1 MFQSAAFATG
11 LPPDLYA
18 FHRYTG
24 NSALL
29 SHPLAEQS
37 PLHFPGWARRFH
49 GGLTQPPTLPV
60 RPVNPNNACHL
71 RITAAAGTKLAVA
84 ASGGTVQVVPT
95 PSSLPKGVYNPK
107 TFIPHAASLRQ
118 TFVHCA
124 IFLTAASR
132 RSLARVAVPVWLIV
146 LSDQLPVEAL
156 VSRYL
161 TNKLIGHEPIHV
173 RNTHG
178 IAFFPKPKFRKRMRY

>member
-29 SHPLAEQS
+29 SHPLAWQY
-37 PLHFPGWARRFH
+37 PLRFPGWARSFNRR
-49 GGLTQPPTLPV
+49 LTKPPTHPV

-84 ASGGTVQVVPT
+84 ASGGTVRTIARSIFPPEKGFT
-95 PSSLPKGVYNPK
+95 IRRPSSPTRRRCVRLSPIAQYSLLLPPVGVW
-107 TFIPHAASLRQ
+107 
-118 TFVHCA
+118 
-124 IFLTAASR
+124 
-132 RSLARVAVPVWLIV
+132 PV
-146 LSDQLPVEAL
+146 SQCQC
-156 VSRYL
+156 
-161 TNKLIGHEPIHV
+161 G
-173 RNTHG
+173 
-178 IAFFPKPKFRKRMRY
+178 

>member
-29 SHPLAEQS
+29 SHPLAWQY
-37 PLHFPGWARRFH
+37 PLRFPGWARSFNRR
-49 GGLTQPPTLPV
+49 LTKPPTHPV

-84 ASGGTVQVVPT
+84 ASGGTVRTIARSIFPPERGLQSEDLHP
-95 PSSLPKGVYNPK
+95 P
-107 TFIPHAASLRQ
+107 AASLRQ
-118 TFVHCA
+118 AFAHCA

-146 LSDQLPVEAL
+146 LSDQLPVKAL
-156 VSRYL
+156 VGRYP
-161 TNKLIGHEPIHV
+161 TNKLIGHELIKE
-173 RNTHG
+173 RYTHSA
-178 IAFFPKPKFRKRMRY
+178 AFPLNPKIQRRTRY

>member
-29 SHPLAEQS
+29 SHPLAWQY
-37 PLHFPGWARRFH
+37 PLRFPGWARSFNRR
-49 GGLTQPPTLPV
+49 LTKPPTHPV

-84 ASGGTVQVVPT
+84 AAGGTVRTIARSIFPPEKGFT
-95 PSSLPKGVYNPK
+95 IRRPSSPTRRRCVRLSPIAQYSLLLPPVGVW
-107 TFIPHAASLRQ
+107 
-118 TFVHCA
+118 
-124 IFLTAASR
+124 
-132 RSLARVAVPVWLIV
+132 PV
-146 LSDQLPVEAL
+146 SQCQC
-156 VSRYL
+156 
-161 TNKLIGHEPIHV
+161 G
-173 RNTHG
+173 
-178 IAFFPKPKFRKRMRY
+178 

>member
-84 ASGGTVQVVPT
+84 ASGGTVQVVTHSIFP
-95 PSSLPKGVYNPK
+95 PERGLQSEDLHPPRGV
-107 TFIPHAASLRQ
+107 AASDFRPLRNIPY
-118 TFVHCA
+118 CC
-124 IFLTAASR
+124 
-132 RSLARVAVPVWLIV
+132 
-146 LSDQLPVEAL
+146 LP
-156 VSRYL
+156 
-161 TNKLIGHEPIHV
+161 
-173 RNTHG
+173 
-178 IAFFPKPKFRKRMRY
+178 

>member
-29 SHPLAEQS
+29 SHPLAWQY
-37 PLHFPGWARRFH
+37 PLRFSGWARSFNRR
-49 GGLTQPPTLPV
+49 LTKPPTHPV

-84 ASGGTVQVVPT
+84 ASGGTVRTIARSIFPPEKGFT
-95 PSSLPKGVYNPK
+95 IRRPSSPTRRRCVRLSPIAQYSLLLPPVGVW
-107 TFIPHAASLRQ
+107 
-118 TFVHCA
+118 
-124 IFLTAASR
+124 
-132 RSLARVAVPVWLIV
+132 PV
-146 LSDQLPVEAL
+146 SQCQC
-156 VSRYL
+156 
-161 TNKLIGHEPIHV
+161 G
-173 RNTHG
+173 
-178 IAFFPKPKFRKRMRY
+178 

>member
-29 SHPLAEQS
+29 SHPLAWQY
-37 PLHFPGWARRFH
+37 PLRFPGWARSFNRR
-49 GGLTQPPTLPV
+49 LTKPPTHPV

-84 ASGGTVQVVPT
+84 ASGGTVRTIARSIFPPEKGFAIRR
-95 PSSLPKGVYNPK
+95 PSSPTRRRCVRLSPIAQYSLLLPPVGVW
-107 TFIPHAASLRQ
+107 
-118 TFVHCA
+118 
-124 IFLTAASR
+124 
-132 RSLARVAVPVWLIV
+132 PV
-146 LSDQLPVEAL
+146 SQCQC
-156 VSRYL
+156 
-161 TNKLIGHEPIHV
+161 G
-173 RNTHG
+173 
-178 IAFFPKPKFRKRMRY
+178 

>member
-29 SHPLAEQS
+29 SHPLAWQY
-37 PLHFPGWARRFH
+37 PLRFPGWARSFNRR
-49 GGLTQPPTLPV
+49 LTKPPTHPV

-84 ASGGTVQVVPT
+84 ASGGTVRTIARSIFPPEKGFT
-95 PSSLPKGVYNPK
+95 IRRPSSPTRRRCVRLSPIAQYSLPLPPVGVW
-107 TFIPHAASLRQ
+107 
-118 TFVHCA
+118 
-124 IFLTAASR
+124 
-132 RSLARVAVPVWLIV
+132 PV
-146 LSDQLPVEAL
+146 SQCQC
-156 VSRYL
+156 
-161 TNKLIGHEPIHV
+161 G
-173 RNTHG
+173 
-178 IAFFPKPKFRKRMRY
+178 

>member
-29 SHPLAEQS
+29 SHSLAWQYPLR
-37 PLHFPGWARRFH
+37 FPGWARSFNRR
-49 GGLTQPPTLPV
+49 LTKPPTHPV

-84 ASGGTVQVVPT
+84 ASGGTVRTFARSIFPPEKGFT
-95 PSSLPKGVYNPK
+95 IRRPSSPTRRRCVRLSPIAQYSLLLPPVGVW
-107 TFIPHAASLRQ
+107 
-118 TFVHCA
+118 
-124 IFLTAASR
+124 
-132 RSLARVAVPVWLIV
+132 PV
-146 LSDQLPVEAL
+146 SQCQC
-156 VSRYL
+156 
-161 TNKLIGHEPIHV
+161 G
-173 RNTHG
+173 
-178 IAFFPKPKFRKRMRY
+178 

>member
-29 SHPLAEQS
+29 SHPLAWQY
-37 PLHFPGWARRFH
+37 PLRFPGWARSFNRR
-49 GGLTQPPTLPV
+49 LTKPPTHPV

-84 ASGGTVQVVPT
+84 ASGGTVRTIARSIFPPGKGFT
-95 PSSLPKGVYNPK
+95 IRRPSSPTRRRCVRLSPIAQYSLLLPPVGVW
-107 TFIPHAASLRQ
+107 
-118 TFVHCA
+118 
-124 IFLTAASR
+124 
-132 RSLARVAVPVWLIV
+132 PV
-146 LSDQLPVEAL
+146 SQCQC
-156 VSRYL
+156 
-161 TNKLIGHEPIHV
+161 G
-173 RNTHG
+173 
-178 IAFFPKPKFRKRMRY
+178 